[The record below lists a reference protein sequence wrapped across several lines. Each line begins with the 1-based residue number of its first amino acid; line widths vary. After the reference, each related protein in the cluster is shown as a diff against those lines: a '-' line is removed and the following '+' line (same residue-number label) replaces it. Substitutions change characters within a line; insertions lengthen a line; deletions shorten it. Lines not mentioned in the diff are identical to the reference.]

1 MIEAPSNLADLP
13 PASGA
18 IKRARSFRFSIKPAL
33 LKLRVHCTN
42 KVSNFLSSGGTA
54 KAIANAD
61 IPVTPVEVFTGAN
74 EVLGGRVKTLHPKI
88 HAGILADRRIE
99 DHLSDLTKH
108 GYSPI
113 DLVVCN
119 LYPFEKALQDDSPRH
134 VMVENIDIGGPTLL
148 RAAAKNADGGVTVIV
163 DPIDYEAVLTSL
175 KDSGGVDLNLRQNLS
190 AKVFAAVARYDVM
203 IANWAMGANPAP
215 VKRHFQKHLLA
226 LRSIKLF
233 GMARTLIKKQHS
245 IVLAMNHAYRPR

>member
-1 MIEAPSNLADLP
+1 MKPHQISRIYHQQVVQLSAALISVFDKTGVVEF
-13 PASGA
+13 
-18 IKRARSFRFSIKPAL
+18 ARSL
-33 LKLRVHCTN
+33 HEQGVEL
-42 KVSNFLSSGGTA
+42 LSSGGTA

-108 GYSPI
+108 GYAPI

-163 DPIDYEAVLTSL
+163 DPTDYEAVLTSL

-190 AKVFAAVARYDVM
+190 AKVFAAVDSLRCDDRKLGHGSNTQHQRNDTSRSTCRRYH
-203 IANWAMGANPAP
+203 
-215 VKRHFQKHLLA
+215 R
-226 LRSIKLF
+226 
-233 GMARTLIKKQHS
+233 
-245 IVLAMNHAYRPR
+245 

>member
-18 IKRARSFRFSIKPAL
+18 IKRALISVFDKTGVVEFARSL
-33 LKLRVHCTN
+33 HEQGVEL
-42 KVSNFLSSGGTA
+42 LSSGGTA

-108 GYSPI
+108 GYAPI

-148 RAAAKNADGGVTVIV
+148 RAAAK
-163 DPIDYEAVLTSL
+163 
-175 KDSGGVDLNLRQNLS
+175 
-190 AKVFAAVARYDVM
+190 
-203 IANWAMGANPAP
+203 
-215 VKRHFQKHLLA
+215 KRRRRCYCNRRPNR
-226 LRSIKLF
+226 LRSRSYLSERL
-233 GMARTLIKKQHS
+233 GR
-245 IVLAMNHAYRPR
+245 